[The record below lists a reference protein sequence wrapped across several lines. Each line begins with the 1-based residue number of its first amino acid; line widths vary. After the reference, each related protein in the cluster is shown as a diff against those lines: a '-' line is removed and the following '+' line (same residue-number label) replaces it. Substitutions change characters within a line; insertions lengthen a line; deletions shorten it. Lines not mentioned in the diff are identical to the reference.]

1 MAETGLRSAA
11 AINAKRFWAA
21 QIVAASL
28 LAVHSAAEAET
39 RIDKTHPYSIG
50 IYITGTITERDAQ
63 TFQEVSNDFEYIEP
77 VLYLDSKGGSVSA
90 AMQIGRLTRKYD
102 GTTLVSGSCYSSC
115 ALIFIAGVVRI
126 IPTAAQELG
135 LHRPYLAAA
144 PQSRENVEKQVP
156 LMLSMVKSYVAEMD
170 ITDNFYQ
177 QMVNTEPSQ
186 IIIYKEG
193 NYENLVP
200 RRDPVYDEIRISY
213 EARKYG
219 VSTSEYRQRE
229 QETKRC
235 GPIWDSKWETCAKA
249 LLWGLS
255 ESVYLERKAKGSC
268 DLTFEEAVKKVPRKL
283 QGDDPVTLRLETCRR
298 NIMLGR

>member
-1 MAETGLRSAA
+1 
-11 AINAKRFWAA
+11 
-21 QIVAASL
+21 VY
-28 LAVHSAAEAET
+28 SAAEAET
-39 RIDKTHPYSIG
+39 RIDKTHPYFIG

-102 GTTLVSGSCYSSC
+102 GTTFISGSCYSSC

-126 IPTAAQELG
+126 LPTAAQELG

-156 LMLSMVKSYVAEMD
+156 LMLSMVKSYVGEMG

-186 IIIYKEG
+186 IIIYNER
-193 NYENLVP
+193 NYEKLVP

-213 EARKYG
+213 EGRKYG
-219 VSTSEYRQRE
+219 ISTSEYRQRE
-229 QETKRC
+229 QEKKR
-235 GPIWDSKWETCAKA
+235 PIWDSKWETCAQA

-255 ESVYLERKAKGSC
+255 ESVYLERKDELGRGNRASRL
-268 DLTFEEAVKKVPRKL
+268 LTFEEAIRKVPRKL
-283 QGDDPVTLRLETCRR
+283 HGDDPVTLRLETCER